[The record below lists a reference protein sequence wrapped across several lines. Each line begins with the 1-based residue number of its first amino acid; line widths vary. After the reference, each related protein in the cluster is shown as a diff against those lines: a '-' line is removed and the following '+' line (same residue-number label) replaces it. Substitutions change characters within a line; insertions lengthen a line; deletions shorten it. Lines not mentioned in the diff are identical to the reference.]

1 MSIYVAGPV
10 LRSPADMYDRP
21 HLRAIYEDIGSL
33 EYAQRRLGRELD
45 FLTDI
50 YTDIMRSAV
59 RYKMRVSVPGP
70 ERALD
75 VASPK
80 EFIEQI
86 HQRIRESERVIT
98 VYTPFDAAGPIETA
112 YASFFRK
119 RILILARQPK
129 LLPRMMLGLPG
140 VHAVVEAGSRSDIS
154 DALSDFLS
162 QQ

>member
-1 MSIYVAGPV
+1 
-10 LRSPADMYDRP
+10 
-21 HLRAIYEDIGSL
+21 
-33 EYAQRRLGRELD
+33 
-45 FLTDI
+45 
-50 YTDIMRSAV
+50 
-59 RYKMRVSVPGP
+59 MRVSLPGP

-75 VASPK
+75 AASPK

-86 HQRIRESERVIT
+86 LGRIRESERVIT

-140 VHAVVEAGSRSDIS
+140 LHAVVEAGDRPGIS
-154 DALSDFLS
+154 YALADFLG
-162 QQ
+162 